1 MDNCNLDEF
10 RKPQQ
15 LRQPAVEAALIY
27 GLYLFHQGASTD
39 CEKLSLGTMH
49 AHCSPGRAQGCK

>member
-1 MDNCNLDEF
+1 
-10 RKPQQ
+10 
-15 LRQPAVEAALIY
+15 VEAALIY